1 MSYKLRLPAA
11 VKIGYVLGM
20 EGLFLI
26 FVVNRDKATDTVNGI
41 HFFLYYCDNLMF
53 TNKKHRAVSKIFVP
67 INFSNILS
75 KFVYALYT
83 QNRGSSVKQLFHLLS

>member
-1 MSYKLRLPAA
+1 MESVVYKTEVNFVEKLQQLGQLQMSYKLRLPAA

-41 HFFLYYCDNLMF
+41 HFFFCIIV
-53 TNKKHRAVSKIFVP
+53 TI
-67 INFSNILS
+67 
-75 KFVYALYT
+75 
-83 QNRGSSVKQLFHLLS
+83 

>member
-1 MSYKLRLPAA
+1 MESVVYKTEVNFVEKLQQLGQLQMSYKLRLPAA

-41 HFFLYYCDNLMF
+41 HFFF
-53 TNKKHRAVSKIFVP
+53 FV
-67 INFSNILS
+67 
-75 KFVYALYT
+75 
-83 QNRGSSVKQLFHLLS
+83 LL